1 VRHAWRGATR
11 RAAALAG
18 VFSLTACSP
27 ARLASALTP
36 KRGVSITREVAYGPL
51 ARQRLD
57 LYAPPGLAPD
67 APLLLFVHGGAWVS
81 GSRAEYGFVG
91 LPLAQEG
98 ALVAVMDYRLWP
110 DAAFPAFIEDTALAA
125 RWLAAREPAR
135 RLVLMGHSA
144 GAFNAAAAALDPRWG
159 ARSAVGGFIG
169 VSGPYDFTPEEVTP
183 PDIFAGLARVEAVP
197 EPVSLTEAPA
207 LLLLHGEADRTVG
220 PYHSARLAARAG
232 AAGVPVRH
240 VTWPRLSH
248 IDIMAGFAPASRF
261 VRMGDAGVMAEV
273 VGFLGRAG
281 DRAA

>member
-1 VRHAWRGATR
+1 MPLPA
-11 RAAALAG
+11 
-18 VFSLTACSP
+18 
-27 ARLASALTP
+27 ARLASLLTP
-36 KRGVSITREVAYGPL
+36 RGGVRVTRGLAYGPL
-51 ARQRLD
+51 SRQRLD
-57 LYAPPGLAPD
+57 RYARPGLAPD

-91 LPLAQEG
+91 LPIAQAG

-110 DAAFPAFIEDTALAA
+110 DAAYPAFVEDTALAA

-159 ARSAVGGFIG
+159 ARGVVAGFIG
-169 VSGPYDFTPEEVTP
+169 VSGPYDFTPEEATP
-183 PDIFAGLARVEAVP
+183 PEIFAGLSRVEAVP
-197 EPVSLTEAPA
+197 ASVPLAGGPR

-220 PYHSARLAARAG
+220 PYHSERLAARAMAEG
-232 AAGVPVRH
+232 AAVRH

-261 VRMGDAGVMAEV
+261 VRMGDAAVMAEV
-273 VGFLGRAG
+273 LGFLGIG
-281 DRAA
+281 GTVAA